1 MTDSKYVYNAMLIIW
16 ISATHLYLLFIESSQ
31 QIHYENDSNI
41 ARLLLYILQENTILV
56 FILQNFNSVLYLQ
69 FLR

>member
-1 MTDSKYVYNAMLIIW
+1 MFTDAMLIIW
-16 ISATHLYLLFIESSQ
+16 ISATHLYFLFIESSQ
-31 QIHYENDSNI
+31 QIHYENDSSI
-41 ARLLLYILQENTILV
+41 PRLLLYILQENTISV